1 MEFKPNPAQLPPLGG
16 KGIALSVQQ
25 RRERKSVTAEQLRA
39 GSWLSV
45 VRAPTEPRPQPLS
58 GALGRSLPLGGS
70 LPLSGKP
77 GLHALA
83 WHEREASTASLG
95 RSARGLPLPPPHD
108 DLQCEAFSAPEP

>member
-1 MEFKPNPAQLPPLGG
+1 MEFKGNPALLPPLGG

-58 GALGRSLPLGGS
+58 AALGRSLPLGGS

-77 GLHALA
+77 ALHALA
-83 WHEREASTASLG
+83 LASTASLA
-95 RSARGLPLPPPHD
+95 RSARGLPLPPD
-108 DLQCEAFSAPEP
+108 DLQWEALSAPEPEP

>member
-25 RRERKSVTAEQLRA
+25 RRERTSVTAEQLRA

-58 GALGRSLPLGGS
+58 GALSRSLPLGGS

-77 GLHALA
+77 ELHAFAL
-83 WHEREASTASLG
+83 ASTASLA
-95 RSARGLPLPPPHD
+95 RSARGLPLPPD
-108 DLQCEAFSAPEP
+108 DLQWEALSAPEPEP

>member
-1 MEFKPNPAQLPPLGG
+1 MEFKGNPAQLPPLGG

-25 RRERKSVTAEQLRA
+25 RRERTSVTAEQLRA

-77 GLHALA
+77 ELHALA
-83 WHEREASTASLG
+83 LASTASLA
-95 RSARGLPLPPPHD
+95 RSARGLPLPPD
-108 DLQCEAFSAPEP
+108 DLPWEALSAPEPEP